1 MDQSTPAW
9 RVFDEPAPGSG
20 TGGSTRG
27 VEGGAAAVALA
38 SPNILLAA
46 AAVIGAALIAG
57 VAFVVAAGGSDAA
70 KIEGPDT
77 VTGSVASGSA
87 APGVEIVVDVTGA
100 VVTPGLYL
108 LATGARVGDAIDA
121 AGGFGPR
128 VDVDRVGRS

>member
-1 MDQSTPAW
+1 MPPSS
-9 RVFDEPAPGSG
+9 R
-20 TGGSTRG
+20 
-27 VEGGAAAVALA
+27 AL
-38 SPNILLAA
+38 L
-46 AAVIGAALIAG
+46 
-57 VAFVVAAGGSDAA
+57 VVAAGGSDAA